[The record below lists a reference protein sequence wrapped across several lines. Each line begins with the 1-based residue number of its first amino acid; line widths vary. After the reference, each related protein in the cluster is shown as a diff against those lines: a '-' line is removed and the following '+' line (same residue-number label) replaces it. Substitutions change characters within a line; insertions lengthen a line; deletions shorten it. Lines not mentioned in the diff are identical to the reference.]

1 MEHFLTIFIET
12 LLKILLPV
20 VFSALAAFLIAQA
33 KLLWV
38 RAKNQQPD
46 LADTLEWVART
57 AVYAAEQAGAADL
70 IDDKKDYA
78 IEVAEMWLSAKGLPI
93 DLDMIE
99 AAIEAAVYSEIN
111 KERAGT
117 TPLHHVSE
125 L

>member
-20 VFSALAAFLIAQA
+20 VFSALAAYLIAQA
-33 KLLWV
+33 RLLWA
-38 RAKNQQPD
+38 RAKAGKPD

-57 AVYAAEQAGAADL
+57 AVFAAEQAGAAEL
-70 IDDKKDYA
+70 ILDKKDYA
-78 IEVAEMWLSAKGLPI
+78 IEVAEMWLESKGLPI

-111 KERAGT
+111 KDKTPSPTPPDAG
-117 TPLHHVSE
+117 
-125 L
+125 